1 MKEMSFM
8 QHLEDLRKAA
18 IRILI
23 IVFVSFFLAYANG
36 EVISNFLLEPL
47 RLAMKDTTGRIVQ
60 LGVLDKVL
68 AQFQV
73 AFWSSLLLSSPL
85 WFREIWSFIKPGLY
99 PEEVKVIRPFI
110 FIGFLLFA
118 TGVAFGYYLVFPA
131 TFETLLNFGVQE
143 VDQMMGIKE
152 YLVLSC
158 KVLLFLGIIFQL
170 PNAMLILGYMGL
182 VTKQS
187 LRSWRRYTCVGF
199 AVLSAALTP
208 PDIVTMMGL
217 WIPLVLLYELGI
229 WGVALFVHPFLE
241 KRHT

>member
-1 MKEMSFM
+1 MSFM